1 MERKLK
7 TYQIHL
13 KVNGPVFVGDGNEI
27 QKKEYMFL
35 GKEIPIGVIDGSKF
49 LCWLKNFMFKM
60 ILNVS

>member
-1 MERKLK
+1 MEQKLK

-35 GKEIPIGVIDGSKF
+35 NRNTIGGNRWRKVLYVG
-49 LCWLKNFMFKM
+49 
-60 ILNVS
+60 